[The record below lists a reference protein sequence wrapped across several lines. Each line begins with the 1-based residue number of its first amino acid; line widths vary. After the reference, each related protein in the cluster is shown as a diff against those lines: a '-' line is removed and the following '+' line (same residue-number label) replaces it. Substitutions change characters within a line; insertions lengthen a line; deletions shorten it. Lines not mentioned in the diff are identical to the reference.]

1 MVFPSK
7 RDAWLVWLIR
17 GIPVAVLTMVVMAS
31 WNGDP
36 RGPLIGVAL
45 LILLELAIFEWV
57 LKSTYYVIEDG
68 TLEIH
73 CSFLRWRIPIA
84 GIRSIKPT
92 RDPSSSP
99 ALSLDRLRID
109 YGTKHILVS
118 PEDRGGF
125 VDALRSV
132 NPAIP
137 TIMPGAWR

>member
-17 GIPVAVLTMVVMAS
+17 GIPIAVFVMVVAAS

-45 LILLELAIFEWV
+45 LIVVELVFFEWV
-57 LKSTYYVIEDG
+57 LRSTYYVVEGG
-68 TLEIH
+68 TLVIH
-73 CSFLRWRIPIA
+73 SSFLRWRVPI
-84 GIRSIKPT
+84 GEIRSVRPT
-92 RDPSSSP
+92 RDPSSAP

-118 PEDRGGF
+118 PDDAPQF

-137 TIMPGAWR
+137 TIMPGTWR